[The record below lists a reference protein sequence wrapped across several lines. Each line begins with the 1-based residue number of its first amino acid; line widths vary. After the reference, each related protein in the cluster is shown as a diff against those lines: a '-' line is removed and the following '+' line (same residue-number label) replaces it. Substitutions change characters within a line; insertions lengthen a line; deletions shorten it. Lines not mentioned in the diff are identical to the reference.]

1 MKILVDT
8 SVWSL
13 ALRRAG
19 SHTQKEL
26 QIIHNLTELIHDGRV
41 VMIGPIRQ
49 ELLSGISS
57 AAQFEK
63 LKNHLSHYPDMPLK
77 IEIDVKAAEYF
88 NICRKAGV
96 QGSHTDFLIC
106 AVATEADLAI
116 FTSDNDFS
124 HYANHIP
131 IKLYISGAT

>member
-13 ALRRAG
+13 ALRRTG
-19 SHTQKEL
+19 SQTQKEL
-26 QIIHNLTELIHDGRV
+26 QIIQNLTELIRDGRV

-57 AAQFEK
+57 PAQFEK
-63 LKNHLSHYPDMPLK
+63 LKNHLAHYPDMPLSAQ
-77 IEIDVKAAEYF
+77 IYEKAAEYF

-106 AVATEADLAI
+106 AVATKANLEI
-116 FTSDNDFS
+116 FTLDNDFS
-124 HYANHIP
+124 YYANHIP
-131 IKLYISGAT
+131 IKLYNS